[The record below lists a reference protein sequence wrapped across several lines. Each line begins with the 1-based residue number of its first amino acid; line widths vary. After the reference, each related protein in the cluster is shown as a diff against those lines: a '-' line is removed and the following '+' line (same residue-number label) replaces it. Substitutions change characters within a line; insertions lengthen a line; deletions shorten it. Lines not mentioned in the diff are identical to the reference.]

1 MVLLTIPKI
10 LFNAWFWIGLIAIIA
25 AIHFFWGKTPPPP
38 KPSKFFTKHKKTI
51 HKVMDVCIICFVL
64 VYCLLLMSFPVR
76 QIFGALH
83 APQPIR
89 AIDLHFALA
98 FFLMNLII
106 ISGFSGFF
114 IGLLSVFLS
123 NLTKVKRIILLIV
136 SLFPLIFTTLLLLIT
151 PMIMPTEESEQFRIS
166 IIKLGIG
173 SMVGCWLINGPAIII
188 GKHFFRVS
196 WAILRALRLVSGEY
210 PG

>member
-1 MVLLTIPKI
+1 MILLTIPKI
-10 LFNAWFWIGLIAIIA
+10 FFNAWFWIGLMAIIA

-51 HKVMDVCIICFVL
+51 NKVMDVCIICFVL

-114 IGLLSVFLS
+114 IGLLSVFQS
-123 NLTKVKRIILLIV
+123 NLTKAKRIILVVI
-136 SLFPLIFTTLLLLIT
+136 SLLPIIFTILLLLINLT
-151 PMIMPTEESEQFRIS
+151 REPADSWS
-166 IIKLGIG
+166 IIKLGLG
-173 SMVGCWLINGPAIII
+173 ASFSCWLINGPAIII
-188 GKHFFRVS
+188 GKHFIQVAC
-196 WAILRALRLVSGEY
+196 AILRALRLVSEEY

>member
-10 LFNAWFWIGLIAIIA
+10 FFNAWFWIGLMAIIA

-38 KPSKFFTKHKKTI
+38 KPSKFFTKHKKI
-51 HKVMDVCIICFVL
+51 INKVMDVCIICFVL

-76 QIFGALH
+76 QIFGALY

-114 IGLLSVFLS
+114 IGLLSVFQS
-123 NLTKVKRIILLIV
+123 NLTKVKRIILVVI
-136 SLFPLIFTTLLLLIT
+136 SLLPIIFTILLLLINLT
-151 PMIMPTEESEQFRIS
+151 REPADSWST
-166 IIKLGIG
+166 IKIGLGA
-173 SMVGCWLINGPAIII
+173 SFSCWLINGPAIII
-188 GKHFFRVS
+188 GKHFIQVA
-196 WAILRALRLVSGEY
+196 WAILRALRLVSEEY